1 MSNSIGRRLR
11 KLRLEQELT
20 LEDVSKKVG
29 VTKATINKYESNTV
43 KNIKR
48 DTIEKLAE
56 TLCTSP
62 EYLMGWTDNSTRV
75 SSVHTNNG
83 VIGQNTGTLINN
95 NSERKLSKE
104 ELEILRIYNTLD
116 VKGRLKLLTTA
127 IELEENQQ
135 GASHQ

>member
-1 MSNSIGRRLR
+1 MPNSIGRRLR

-56 TLCTSP
+56 ALSTSP

-75 SSVHTNNG
+75 NSVHTNNG
-83 VIGQNTGTLINN
+83 IIGQNSGTLINN
-95 NSERKLSKE
+95 NSGRTLSKE
-104 ELEILRIYNTLD
+104 ELELLRIYDSLD
-116 VKGRLKLLTTA
+116 VKGRIELLTTA
-127 IELEENQQ
+127 MRLEEVQ
-135 GASHQ
+135 

>member
-1 MSNSIGRRLR
+1 MPNSIGRRLR

-56 TLCTSP
+56 ALSTSP

-75 SSVHTNNG
+75 NSVHTNNG
-83 VIGQNTGTLINN
+83 IIGQNSGTLINN
-95 NSERKLSKE
+95 NSGRTLSKE
-104 ELEILRIYNTLD
+104 ELELLRIYNSLD
-116 VKGRLKLLTTA
+116 VKGRIELLTTA
-127 IELEENQQ
+127 MRLEEVQ
-135 GASHQ
+135 

>member
-56 TLCTSP
+56 ALSTSP
-62 EYLMGWTDNSTRV
+62 EYLMGWTDNSARV

-83 VIGQNTGTLINN
+83 VIGQNSGTLINN
-95 NSERKLSKE
+95 NSERTLSKE
-104 ELEILRIYNTLD
+104 ELELLRIYNSLD
-116 VKGRLKLLTTA
+116 VKGRIELLTTA
-127 IELEENQQ
+127 MRLE
-135 GASHQ
+135 GAQ